1 MRGYLNL
8 FWVLVQVSRLPEA
21 ALGTLTAHIRANI
34 NGVYWII
41 LTVLDGESA
50 DVRRYRIVHS
60 LGSDFMK
67 NQCVFVWV
75 SLPKCSSPACIKTVI
90 PVYLSRLQ
98 VPM

>member
-67 NQCVFVWV
+67 ISV
-75 SLPKCSSPACIKTVI
+75 CSCGCHSQNVALRHVLK
-90 PVYLSRLQ
+90 Q
-98 VPM
+98 